1 MERKTM
7 KSALDCVPC
16 FVDHALHVA
25 QMVTEDPE
33 KQFEIVKRALAE
45 VSKMNL
51 DMAPPEMA
59 RTIHGIIKEV
69 AGIEDAYREVK
80 DKSTDFALKL
90 LPALYEDLKKFDDD
104 FEARIRL
111 TIAGNIIDFGAD
123 RRFDLDTAHERI
135 TEVMTMAIDIEAIK
149 FLKQR
154 MDKAKNIFYIADNC
168 GEAVFDRLLIEK
180 YKDKITLGVRGFP
193 ILNDITPR
201 EVPLS
206 GLDSLVKNV
215 IDTGDSTPGV
225 LLKYSKPEFV
235 EAFNTADLIIAKGQ
249 GNFESL
255 SDTERPICFLL
266 RVKCHVISKL
276 LNGAEKGSLHVIHR
290 NIQ

>member
-1 MERKTM
+1 M
-7 KSALDCVPC
+7 KSSLDCVPC

-25 QMVTEDPE
+25 QMVTEVPE
-33 KQFEIVKRALAE
+33 KQFEIVRRALIE
-45 VSKMNL
+45 VAKMNL

-69 AGIEDAYREVK
+69 AEIEDAYRDVK
-80 DKSTDFALKL
+80 DKSTEFALKL
-90 LPALYEDLKKFDDD
+90 LPALREDLKNARDE
-104 FEARIRL
+104 FEARVRL
-111 TIAGNIIDFGAD
+111 VIAGNIIDYGAD

-135 TEVMTMAIDIEAIK
+135 LEVMTMPIDIEAVR
-149 FLKQR
+149 FLKER
-154 MDKAKNIFYIADNC
+154 MEKAKNIFYIADNC
-168 GEAVFDRLLIEK
+168 GEAVLDALLIELF
-180 YKDKITLGVRGFP
+180 KDKITLGVRGFP
-193 ILNDITPR
+193 ILNDVTPR

-225 LLKYSKPEFV
+225 LLKHSKPEFV
-235 EAFNTADLIIAKGQ
+235 EAFNSADLILAKGQ

-255 SDTERPICFLL
+255 SDTDRPICFLL